1 MEFLKFFFQIGLT
14 GKLVLLFLFF
24 MSFLSWYYIFLNFI
38 SLRSF
43 KSAIENWDNRLER
56 IKEFSLFVKEVK
68 GQSGDLLSQSF
79 KKFLTR
85 FAEVYNFYSIEKK
98 GAESFRTEAEKEVD
112 ECALIE
118 QERVVLNLGKG
129 LGYLATTASTA
140 PFIGLFGTVWGIM
153 RSFHEIGLK
162 GSASLATVAPGIAE
176 ALINTAMGLFVAIPA
191 GIAYNYF
198 VLKKEKLSK
207 ELELTYRKILIIS
220 KREFLKD

>member
-14 GKLVLLFLFF
+14 GKLVLLFLFL
-24 MSFLSWYYIFLNFI
+24 MSFLSWYYIIFNFI

-43 KSAIENWDNRLER
+43 KSTLEDWDNRLER
-56 IKEFSLFVKEVK
+56 IKEFSFFLKEVK

-79 KKFLTR
+79 KKFLTK

-98 GAESFRTEAEKEVD
+98 GAGNFRIEAEKEVE
-112 ECALIE
+112 ECALTE
-118 QERVVLNLGKG
+118 QERVVLELGKG

-153 RSFHEIGLK
+153 RSFHDIGLK

-191 GIAYNYF
+191 GLAYNYF
-198 VLKKEKLSK
+198 VLKKEKLAK

-220 KREFLKD
+220 KREFLKG